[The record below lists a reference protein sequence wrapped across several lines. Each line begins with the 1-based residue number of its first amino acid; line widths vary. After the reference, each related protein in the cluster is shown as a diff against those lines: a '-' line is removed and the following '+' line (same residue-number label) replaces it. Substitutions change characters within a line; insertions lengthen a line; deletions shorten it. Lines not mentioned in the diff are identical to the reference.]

1 MPPASPPNRRGPRPV
16 RFCGPQLP
24 PEASRRLRSRGRRKI
39 HPDTLPIAVTP
50 VHSRILLIEDDA
62 ELGSQISAQLRAAGR
77 ELVWWRS
84 GRELAPD
91 DLACVQ
97 LVLLDLMLP
106 GTHGMDILKAL
117 REARA
122 EVPVIVL
129 SARNQTHDK
138 VRALRLGA
146 DDFMTKPYWP
156 EELLER
162 VRARLRRPQFE
173 RPGLLTLGPL
183 QLDIAARTLTR
194 DGTPIAMTRTELDL
208 LIALA
213 QQPGEAVTRRWLV
226 EHVLDPE
233 REGNERTL
241 DAHVS
246 RLRKKL
252 GDACSIE
259 TVWGIGYRLRAGAP
273 P

>member
-1 MPPASPPNRRGPRPV
+1 VIP
-16 RFCGPQLP
+16 
-24 PEASRRLRSRGRRKI
+24 
-39 HPDTLPIAVTP
+39 TVT
-50 VHSRILLIEDDA
+50 SRILLIEDDA
-62 ELGSQISAQLRAAGR
+62 ELGAQISAQLREAGY
-77 ELVWWRS
+77 ELVWWRR
-84 GRELAPD
+84 GRALEPG
-91 DLACVQ
+91 DLAAVQ

-117 REARA
+117 REAHA

-129 SARNQTHDK
+129 SARNQTHEK

-146 DDFMTKPYWP
+146 DDYMTKPYWP

-162 VRARLRRPQFE
+162 VRARLRRPMFE
-173 RPGLLTLGPL
+173 RPGLFTLGPL
-183 QLDIAARTLTR
+183 QLDIAARELTVA
-194 DGTPIAMTRTELDL
+194 GTPIAMTRTELDI

-241 DAHVS
+241 DTHVS

-252 GDACSIE
+252 GEACNIE
-259 TVWGIGYRLRAGAP
+259 TVWGIGYRLRAGASS
-273 P
+273 